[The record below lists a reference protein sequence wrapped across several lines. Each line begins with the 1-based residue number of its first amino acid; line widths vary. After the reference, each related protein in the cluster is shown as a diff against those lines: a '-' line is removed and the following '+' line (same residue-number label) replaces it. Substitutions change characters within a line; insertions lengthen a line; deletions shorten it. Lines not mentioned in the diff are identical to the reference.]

1 MPMVRRVLMNS
12 PSVTYDLFFLL
23 NFYQKRI
30 LFNNVKYI
38 YHSLIPSAEAPM
50 KS

>member
-1 MPMVRRVLMNS
+1 MNS

-38 YHSLIPSAEAPM
+38 LFFDTISRSTYEIID
-50 KS
+50 